1 MLVSIASYD
10 IADGTLS
17 GGVAISDLRAVLD
30 RIFDIVT
37 PIGSGSGSGSGSGPC
52 GQSGWLPVAYDR
64 LITKCDFTFLVK
76 RVHADLAAS
85 DAFILG
91 LECTLP
97 RRGTVVLTGAG
108 GTLTISD
115 GCLVSHALQQQIG
128 ATTFHSYHIIGSGT
142 ITYT

>member
-10 IADGTLS
+10 ICDGTLS

-37 PIGSGSGSGSGSGPC
+37 PISTGSGSGPC

-64 LITKCDFTFLVK
+64 LITKCDFSFMVK

-97 RRGTVVLTGAG
+97 RRGTVVLTGDSA
-108 GTLTISD
+108 TLTISD

-142 ITYT
+142 ITLT